1 MWQLVI
7 RVHKAFGWGLIDGA
21 YLRAGRIGYV
31 TAWRRLGLSTFLRSH
46 HHDRSYLAAG
56 QDPAARRKNARQP
69 CDQCFYAGPL
79 IVIAPRI
86 EGLIL
91 SFAFVE

>member
-1 MWQLVI
+1 MELGVWQLVI
-7 RVHKAFGWGLIDGA
+7 RVQKAFGLGLIDGA
-21 YLRAGRIGYV
+21 YLRAGRFGYV

-46 HHDRSYLAAG
+46 HHDRSFLAAG
-56 QDPAARRKNARQP
+56 QGPATKTKDARQP
-69 CDQCFYAGPL
+69 RNQCFHAGPL

-91 SFAFVE
+91 